1 MSQRPHHIDM
11 PDYLDLNHL
20 EPLDRRLYTLSHDN
34 LTPPATGSIPPALSP
49 LDAFA
54 YQSRLLARKFEEE
67 NSQGKRISRLPH
79 LTIQNEFARI
89 PFLRNESFDSASQNE
104 LSSPEEATPVSVTE
118 IQPLNRP
125 MSTHPEI
132 YTRSDS
138 NGPNGAFVTSRGGPF
153 HNALASVDES
163 KESPIEQGQHV
174 GEESYFPFPRSA
186 SPTSMDNASLHSNPQ
201 HPSEPTTSSQHNAAM
216 QSSTLLVRPP
226 RQNLA
231 APSPMIALAA
241 SPSIRSVMEE
251 SDSADVDNLSLGGSI
266 DSWGA
271 PRTPASPLPRNVAR
285 SPSLT
290 SERSFASTGGL
301 PRPNYNFSRPLSR
314 ARNPSFDTKRWVESP
329 HRQESGTTG
338 SSRPSLDVPFRQDS
352 GDSPLTPLTDLPQ
365 TPMSMSSNEFFI
377 HDGPGLDQAHT
388 PSSYTY
394 ARYALPRGKEHKR
407 ESLQPE
413 DFFNRSSAL
422 INWDFAGLERDGAIG
437 LPNEDDYDRASPAL
451 SRAASKNRRK
461 ERPADITIPKPMPRA
476 SEETQSSPRARR
488 HNKHEYGASPAT
500 TTSDASTIKARLAP
514 STEFSGEVTP
524 EMHLEKGIACHESGS
539 LQESTYHFRLAA
551 KAGLSDAMLLYALAC
566 RHGWGMRPSPADA
579 VMWLRKAVDSAQTGV
594 AEDEQAAKAGK
605 HLDVIEKAK
614 HRAQFALGAYE
625 LGISYMKGWG
635 VPQDKALA
643 LRCFEVA
650 GSWGDAD
657 ALAEAGFCYAEGVGT
672 KKDMKKAAKL
682 YRAAE
687 AKGMSMAGNSWIH
700 KDKYKDDAPDSKS
713 RSSSERPGRFERR
726 GTVDPTT
733 PNKKRDKSRPRNF
746 FGRKKSSAS

>member
-11 PDYLDLNHL
+11 PNQL
-20 EPLDRRLYTLSHDN
+20 EPLDRRLYTPSRDI
-34 LTPPATGSIPPALSP
+34 LTPPTTGSIPPALSP

-67 NSQGKRISRLPH
+67 NSHGKRISRLPH
-79 LTIQNEFARI
+79 LTIQNEFARK
-89 PFLRNESFDSASQNE
+89 PFLRSESFESASPNE
-104 LSSPEEATPVSVTE
+104 LSSPEEATPVNLTE
-118 IQPLNRP
+118 IQPQNRP

-132 YTRSDS
+132 HSRSDS
-138 NGPNGAFVTSRGGPF
+138 GGSAFAISRGGPF
-153 HNALASVDES
+153 HNALPSVDES
-163 KESPIEQGQHV
+163 KESPMEQAQHV
-174 GEESYFPFPRSA
+174 AEQSYFPFPRSD
-186 SPTSMDNASLHSNPQ
+186 SPSSIDNASLYSNPQ
-201 HPSEPTTSSQHNAAM
+201 YPSESTTSSQHSGAM
-216 QSSTLLVRPP
+216 QSFALAVRPS

-231 APSPMIALAA
+231 APSPLIALGG

-251 SDSADVDNLSLGGSI
+251 SDSADVDNLSLSGSI

-271 PRTPASPLPRNVAR
+271 PRTPASPLQRNMAR

-290 SERSFASTGGL
+290 SERSFGSTGGL
-301 PRPNYNFSRPLSR
+301 PRPSYNFSRPLSR
-314 ARNPSFDTKRWVESP
+314 ARNPSFDTKRWVDSP
-329 HRQESGTTG
+329 NRPEGGS
-338 SSRPSLDVPFRQDS
+338 SSRPSLDVPSRQDS
-352 GDSPLTPLTDLPQ
+352 SDGPLTPLTDLPH
-365 TPMSMSSNEFFI
+365 TPMSMSSNEFFTY
-377 HDGPGLDQAHT
+377 DGPGMDLVLT
-388 PSSYTY
+388 PSSYIH
-394 ARYALPRGKEHKR
+394 AKYALPRGKEHKR

-413 DFFNRSSAL
+413 DFFNRNSAL
-422 INWDFAGLERDGAIG
+422 INWDYVGTERNGAVG
-437 LPNEDDYDRASPAL
+437 PPSDDQRDRASPAL
-451 SRAASKNRRK
+451 STAASKSRRK
-461 ERPADITIPKPMPRA
+461 ERPADISIPKTAPRA
-476 SEETQSSPRARR
+476 SEETQSSPRNR
-488 HNKHEYGASPAT
+488 KHKQEYGVSPTT
-500 TTSDASTIKARLAP
+500 TTSDASTIKARLTH
-514 STEFSGEVTP
+514 SKELSSEITP

-566 RHGWGMRPSPADA
+566 RHGWGMRPNPADA
-579 VMWLRKAVDSAQTGV
+579 VMWLRKAVDSAQSGV

-605 HLDVIEKAK
+605 HLDTMEKAK

-643 LRCFEVA
+643 LKCFEVA

-713 RSSSERPGRFERR
+713 RSSSERPSRFERR
-726 GTVDPTT
+726 GTTDSTT
-733 PNKKRDKSRPRNF
+733 PNKKRDKSRTRNF

>member
-11 PDYLDLNHL
+11 PNRL
-20 EPLDRRLYTLSHDN
+20 EPLDRRLYTPSHDN
-34 LTPPATGSIPPALSP
+34 LTPPTTGSIPPALSP

-67 NSQGKRISRLPH
+67 NSHGKRISRLPH
-79 LTIQNEFARI
+79 LTIQNEFARK
-89 PFLRNESFDSASQNE
+89 PFLLTEAFDSTSPNE
-104 LSSPEEATPVSVTE
+104 LSSPEDATPVSVTE
-118 IQPLNRP
+118 IQPQNRP

-132 YTRSDS
+132 HSRSDS
-138 NGPNGAFVTSRGGPF
+138 SGSSGAFAMSRGGPF

-163 KESPIEQGQHV
+163 KELPVDQVQHV
-174 GEESYFPFPRSA
+174 AEQSYFPFPRSA
-186 SPTSMDNASLHSNPQ
+186 SPASTDNASLYSNPQ
-201 HPSEPTTSSQHNAAM
+201 HPSESTASSQHSGAN
-216 QSSTLLVRPP
+216 QSFALPVRPS

-231 APSPMIALAA
+231 APSPMMALGG

-251 SDSADVDNLSLGGSI
+251 SDSADVDSLSLGGSI

-271 PRTPASPLPRNVAR
+271 PRTPASPFQRNMAR

-290 SERSFASTGGL
+290 SERSFGSTGGL

-314 ARNPSFDTKRWVESP
+314 ARNPSFETKRWVDSP
-329 HRQESGTTG
+329 NRQESGS

-365 TPMSMSSNEFFI
+365 TPMSISSNEFFTY
-377 HDGPGLDQAHT
+377 DGPGMDQALT
-388 PSSYTY
+388 PSSYIH
-394 ARYALPRGKEHKR
+394 AKYALPRGKEHKR
-407 ESLQPE
+407 ASLQPE
-413 DFFNRSSAL
+413 DFFNRNSAL
-422 INWDFAGLERDGAIG
+422 INWDYAGAEHNGAVG
-437 LPNEDDYDRASPAL
+437 PPSDDQYGRASPAL
-451 SRAASKNRRK
+451 STAVSKNRRK
-461 ERPADITIPKPMPRA
+461 DRPADISIPKPAPRA
-476 SEETQSSPRARR
+476 SEETQSSPRARK
-488 HNKHEYGASPAT
+488 HNKNEYSVSPTT
-500 TTSDASTIKARLAP
+500 TTSDASTIKARLAH
-514 STEFSGEVTP
+514 SKESSGEITP

-579 VMWLRKAVDSAQTGV
+579 VVWLRKAVDSAQIGV

-605 HLDVIEKAK
+605 HLDTIEKAK

-635 VPQDKALA
+635 VSQDKALA

-687 AKGMSMAGNSWIH
+687 AKGMSMAGNSW
-700 KDKYKDDAPDSKS
+700 
-713 RSSSERPGRFERR
+713 
-726 GTVDPTT
+726 
-733 PNKKRDKSRPRNF
+733 
-746 FGRKKSSAS
+746 